1 MDSQNTYYKGK
12 ILIAN
17 PFLIGSIFERSV
29 IFLADHSE
37 TGSMGFILNQPT
49 EFNVSQVVP
58 QLVNCDF
65 PVYYGG
71 PVDEMILFYV
81 NSLGDQIENS
91 IPIANNLFWGGE
103 FEQVK
108 NLLLSGLLTQ
118 KNIKFFVGYSGWE
131 INQLESEFEKN
142 SWLINDF
149 NPNYLFKS
157 QTKNL
162 WNKTIEVPNNEFS
175 FFGKFAH
182 SPSLN

>member
-81 NSLGDQIENS
+81 HSLGDQIENS
-91 IPIANNLFWGGE
+91 IPIL
-103 FEQVK
+103 
-108 NLLLSGLLTQ
+108 
-118 KNIKFFVGYSGWE
+118 
-131 INQLESEFEKN
+131 
-142 SWLINDF
+142 
-149 NPNYLFKS
+149 
-157 QTKNL
+157 
-162 WNKTIEVPNNEFS
+162 
-175 FFGKFAH
+175 
-182 SPSLN
+182 